1 MNLTPEIV
9 ARGKKIDSLLRGG
22 FTQSEAADML
32 GVHRQTVANWVSARK
47 TMADYVPPV
56 QEVPKPSRSKQGGSV
71 AIVPPDSVDTYGR
84 SDIEASK
91 QVDVELEC
99 YRRLRFEKVFETGH
113 DKSYHLIKAIRLGLP
128 EVTKKGRG
136 FVMSPWDEQRIRTW
150 CNDSYQTW
158 WGATSTGKTQ
168 TAAAILLVHYLSMPE
183 RTTINVCSTSMKMT
197 MRRILGKIR
206 GVIRMWDRQAVLDG
220 REKAPLKFSR
230 QEGKL
235 AYVDPETDDQDEEA
249 GIFGIPIVKG
259 AEEEAVNRIIGTH
272 NTAVCL
278 VMDELQGIGEAVLS
292 AWTNLSKGTEEAKF
306 LGMGNPYSR
315 WDSLGIASE
324 PVDGWESINVN
335 SDFWRTRMGMCY
347 RFDGLKSPA
356 IQDPERYPYYLTA
369 KQIEEERK
377 QGNEDTPRWWQMIR
391 GFMPPEGLVQTLI
404 TQTLIDKH
412 NMTQQVQWK
421 SPPVKLVALDEA
433 FSIDGDRCMLVTADV
448 GVATDGKV
456 VVQFGQNIS
465 LPLKLTESGEII
477 EYYIFR
483 KTKELCDSMD
493 VPPENF
499 GMDITASQVGFAAI
513 FLKEWSS
520 QIYQCQFGGGASDR
534 PFSDN
539 DPRPSNQVY
548 ANRVTEL
555 WYTFRRFA
563 LAGQIRGM
571 SMAAC
576 KEACDRRLINDK
588 DKRIRIEGKA
598 DIKSRSSYSPDIMD
612 GHVIITAMCME
623 RFGMAPGTS
632 DFGDMKAANPEQEEA
647 EQIAL
652 QHAEAAMYSNEQ
664 TQSGEDSWLNDPMF
678 Q

>member
-1 MNLTPEIV
+1 MDDFIDMDFGDRP
-9 ARGKKIDSLLRGG
+9 AKRG
-22 FTQSEAADML
+22 
-32 GVHRQTVANWVSARK
+32 RK
-47 TMADYVPPV
+47 A
-56 QEVPKPSRSKQGGSV
+56 K
-71 AIVPPDSVDTYGR
+71 
-84 SDIEASK
+84 ASK
-91 QVDVELEC
+91 SGISIEEANLNYAARTRAATCYGQTWEVGQLQVDIELEC
-99 YRRLRFEKVFETGH
+99 YRRLRFEKGFTTGH
-113 DKSYHLIKAIRLGLP
+113 DKAYHMEQAIRMGLP
-128 EVTKKGRG
+128 EVSKKGRG
-136 FVMSPWDEQRIRTW
+136 FVMSPWDQQRIRTW
-150 CNDSYQTW
+150 CNDPYQTW

-197 MRRILGKIR
+197 MRRILGKLR
-206 GVIRMWDRQAVLDG
+206 SVIRQWDRQAVIEG
-220 REKAPLKFSR
+220 REKVPLKFSR

-272 NTAVCL
+272 NTAVAL

-324 PVDGWESINVN
+324 PKAGWDSINEG
-335 SDFWRTRMGMCY
+335 SDEWETRMGKCY

-356 IQDPERYPYYLTA
+356 IADPERYPYYLTA
-369 KQIEEERK
+369 AQIEEERK

-391 GFMPPEGLVQTLI
+391 GFMPPEGMVQTLI
-404 TQTLIDKH
+404 TQTLIDRH
-412 NMTQQVQWK
+412 NMTQQVQWQ
-421 SPPVKLVALDEA
+421 SPPIKLVALDEA
-433 FSIDGDRCMLVTADV
+433 FSVDGDRCMLVSADV
-448 GVATDGKV
+448 GVSTQGV
-456 VVQFGQNIS
+456 VVIQFAQNIAV
-465 LPLKLTESGEII
+465 PLKLTQAGEII

-483 KTKELCDSMD
+483 KTKELCDSMS

-520 QIYQCQFGGGASDR
+520 QIYQCQFGGAASDR

-563 LAGQIRGM
+563 LAGQIKGM
-571 SMAAC
+571 SLAAC
-576 KEACDRRLINDK
+576 KEACDRRLISDK

-612 GHVIITAMCME
+612 GHVIITAMCLE
-623 RFGMAPGTS
+623 KFGMQPGTNN
-632 DFGDMKAANPEQEEA
+632 FGGLNVPMNEEQVQEK
-647 EQIAL
+647 IAL
-652 QHAEAAMYSNEQ
+652 QREEDSMYSDDQ
-664 TQSGEDSWLNDPMF
+664 FSSGEGGAIADPHFAGM
-678 Q
+678 